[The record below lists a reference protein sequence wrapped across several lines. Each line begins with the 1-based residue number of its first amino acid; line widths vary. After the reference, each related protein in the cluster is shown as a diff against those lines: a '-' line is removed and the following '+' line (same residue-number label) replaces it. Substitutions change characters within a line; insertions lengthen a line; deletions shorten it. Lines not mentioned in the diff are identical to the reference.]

1 MRVLVTGGAGFI
13 GSHLVAAL
21 RARGDTVTVLDCF
34 DDAYD
39 PALKERNLAGTDARV
54 LRGDIR
60 DLATVDE
67 ALGDS
72 DAVVHLAARAG
83 VRESL
88 VDPLL
93 YEEVNVRGTAVV
105 FEAVRQRAAATGRAI
120 PVVFASSSS
129 VYGARGPGR
138 FEEDAGADA
147 PVSPY
152 AATKRCGELLAHAA
166 WAGWGVPVTCLRF
179 FTVYGPRQRPAMA
192 IAKFVRLAQAG
203 DPLPIY
209 GDGSAVRD
217 FTYVADAVRGVLC
230 ALDQPDG
237 YRVLNIGSDAP
248 VRLSELVD
256 AIERVVGRPVQRR
269 HLPVQPGD
277 VPRTHADIR
286 RARAQLGWGPQVSLD
301 EGLRRYVAWAADAE
315 P

>member
-1 MRVLVTGGAGFI
+1 MRILVTGGAGFI
-13 GSHLVAAL
+13 GSNLVDAL
-21 RARGDTVTVLDCF
+21 CARGDTVTVLDCF

-39 PALKERNLAGTDARV
+39 PALKRRNLTGTSATV
-54 LRGDIR
+54 VEGDIR
-60 DLATVDE
+60 RLDDVAAAV
-67 ALGDS
+67 ARA

-88 VDPLL
+88 SQPLY

-105 FEAVRQRAAATGRAI
+105 LEAVRREAADRGAPV

-129 VYGARGPGR
+129 VYGSQGPGR
-138 FEEDAGADA
+138 FVEDAGADA

-192 IAKFVRLAQAG
+192 IAKFIRLARAG
-203 DPLPIY
+203 DPLPIF

-217 FTYVADAVRGVLC
+217 FTFVSDAVDAVLRS
-230 ALDQPDG
+230 LDAPDG
-237 YRVLNIGSDAP
+237 FRVLNIGSDAP
-248 VRLSELVD
+248 VRLAALVD
-256 AIERVVGRPVQRR
+256 AIEQAVGRPVHRQ

-277 VPRTHADIR
+277 VPHTHADIQ
-286 RARAQLGWGPQVSLD
+286 RARTVLGWSPQVPLI
-301 EGLRRYVAWAADAE
+301 EGLRRYLAWLDALGG
-315 P
+315 